1 MKMNMEMLTKILEL
15 AITLIGI
22 IVTTYV
28 IPYIKSKYTQN
39 ELDKL
44 TEYIE
49 YGVRCAEMYF
59 DTTDGKAK
67 KQYVLNYVMGV
78 LDNLVDVE
86 LTEGEL
92 DTLIEGVVQ
101 SVKYSFSD
109 LVK

>member
-1 MKMNMEMLTKILEL
+1 MTK
-15 AITLIGI
+15 
-22 IVTTYV
+22 
-28 IPYIKSKYTQN
+28 N

-67 KQYVLNYVMGV
+67 KQYVLNYVIGV

-86 LTEGEL
+86 LTEENTGSWSLITKNNEKMAFMSISDEE
-92 DTLIEGVVQ
+92 DTIEIIL
-101 SVKYSFSD
+101 SKY
-109 LVK
+109 